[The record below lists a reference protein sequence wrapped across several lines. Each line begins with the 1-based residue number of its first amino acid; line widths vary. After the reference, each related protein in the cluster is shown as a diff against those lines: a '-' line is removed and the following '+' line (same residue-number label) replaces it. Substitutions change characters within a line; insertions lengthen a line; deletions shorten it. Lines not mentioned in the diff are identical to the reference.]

1 MFLVSQ
7 LKKLRQGFCLRVL
20 LVGQPPGS
28 TKQHRDLYLLDRTA
42 RVFTMPERDD
52 KLSAAVTP
60 QLKLETPPPL
70 TPKLPAIPTPKI
82 DMVAKLGRKWNTKNL
97 GLRLGVDAVA
107 AASAA
112 ALIAPVVSII
122 DK

>member
-1 MFLVSQ
+1 M
-7 LKKLRQGFCLRVL
+7 
-20 LVGQPPGS
+20 
-28 TKQHRDLYLLDRTA
+28 
-42 RVFTMPERDD
+42 FTMPERDD
-52 KLSAAVTP
+52 KLSAVTP
-60 QLKLETPPPL
+60 QFKLESPA
-70 TPKLPAIPTPKI
+70 KLPIPTPKI
-82 DMVAKLGRKWNTKNL
+82 DMAAKLERKWNTKNL

>member
-1 MFLVSQ
+1 
-7 LKKLRQGFCLRVL
+7 
-20 LVGQPPGS
+20 
-28 TKQHRDLYLLDRTA
+28 
-42 RVFTMPERDD
+42 MPERDD
-52 KLSAAVTP
+52 KLSAVTP
-60 QLKLETPPPL
+60 QLQLEKPP
-70 TPKLPAIPTPKI
+70 PKLPIPTPKI
-82 DMVAKLGRKWNTKNL
+82 DMVAKLERKWNTKNL